1 VGAGTKRKRGVESE
15 DKAEEEE
22 VEDAAVSDNDADD
35 DASRLLLPLRPT

>member
-15 DKAEEEE
+15 DEEEKDE

-35 DASRLLLPLRPT
+35 DAGKLLLPLRPT